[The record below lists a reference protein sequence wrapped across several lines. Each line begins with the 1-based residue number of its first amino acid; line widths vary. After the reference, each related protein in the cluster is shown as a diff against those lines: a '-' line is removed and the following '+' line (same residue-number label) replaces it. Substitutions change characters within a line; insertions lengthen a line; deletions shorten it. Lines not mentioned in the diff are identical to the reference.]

1 MSFCPKAQRPEG
13 MVRTEILSVIGKG
26 LAKGP
31 EIYISTKEGKGDQ
44 ATYDKGNRG

>member
-1 MSFCPKAQRPEG
+1 

-31 EIYISTKEGKGDQ
+31 EIYIYISTKEGKGDQ
-44 ATYDKGNRG
+44 ATYGKGDRGLSVTGV